1 MSYAVWLA
9 PEIRRS
15 TRRRHRPPV
24 SQPRLPRDSTGVG
37 ALKHKAEI
45 VTHGQ
50 RGAEG
55 RGHAHLGGV
64 LVGFSLHVCGNGL
77 WELTLVCSPGFP

>member
-1 MSYAVWLA
+1 MSYADWLA
-9 PEIRRS
+9 PEIRWS

-45 VTHGQ
+45 VTNGQ

-64 LVGFSLHVCGNGL
+64 LADFSLHVCGNGL
-77 WELTLVCSPGFP
+77 WELTSVCSPVFP

>member
-1 MSYAVWLA
+1 MSYAGWLA
-9 PEIRRS
+9 PKIRRS

-37 ALKHKAEI
+37 APKHKAEI

-64 LVGFSLHVCGNGL
+64 LLGFRPHVCGN
-77 WELTLVCSPGFP
+77 

>member
-1 MSYAVWLA
+1 MSYADWRA
-9 PEIRRS
+9 SEIRWS

-37 ALKHKAEI
+37 LLKHKVEI
-45 VTHGQ
+45 VTNGQ

-64 LVGFSLHVCGNGL
+64 LVGFRPHVCGN
-77 WELTLVCSPGFP
+77 